1 MLIFLHEQVV
11 AADDATTTTS
21 TGQTSATDGTTEFA
35 PLVAATCKAGV
46 MNIKVTFATP
56 YSGAV
61 HARDY
66 RNSHCMVYGNG
77 TERVGLSLNLL
88 AKQGQSD
95 YCGILVSGGGNSEV
109 SFS

>member
-1 MLIFLHEQVV
+1 MDTHNHNCHRPSQVRG
-11 AADDATTTTS
+11 DDATTTAAAADN
-21 TGQTSATDGTTEFA
+21 GDFA

-46 MNIKVTFATP
+46 MNIKVTFAGA

-61 HARDY
+61 HARDF
-66 RNSHCMVYGNG
+66 RNSHCMVFGNG
-77 TERVGLSLNLL
+77 TGQVAMSLNLV

-109 SFS
+109 SVE